1 MKLTRV
7 LNITEKEFYDFLER
21 DLLDDIYKH
30 TNKRLG
36 VRDIK
41 GGLKYRKYDE
51 KSLTH
56 IDISILDYKR
66 GSLYKAEI
74 KSIYDTIRISYETKE
89 VDNKLKIIFNQH
101 IESFESK
108 KHNKFI
114 KFFSEGVYLG
124 RMTDTLY
131 DIQNK
136 IIKERESLT
145 ELSS

>member
-1 MKLTRV
+1 M
-7 LNITEKEFYDFLER
+7 
-21 DLLDDIYKH
+21 
-30 TNKRLG
+30 
-36 VRDIK
+36 
-41 GGLKYRKYDE
+41 
-51 KSLTH
+51 
-56 IDISILDYKR
+56 LDYKR

-108 KHNKFI
+108 KHNKFM